1 MLFARLILK
10 IFPDFISKKI
20 KEEYHQYQRDKSTPN
35 WTRNTSYNTS
45 NNIKIGF
52 VAAGNYANHQVNSLM
67 LKKCIENIMDFMN
80 VLILYLLLKDFCVS
94 FYIKNMRDKDN
105 TQNIYK
111 KLYRINI

>member
-52 VAAGNYANHQVNSLM
+52 VGAGNYAKHHLNSL
-67 LKKCIENIMDFMN
+67 KFIKGIEF
-80 VLILYLLLKDFCVS
+80 K
-94 FYIKNMRDKDN
+94 
-105 TQNIYK
+105 
-111 KLYRINI
+111 